1 MSEKLLA
8 PQNFRFSL
16 PALTA
21 AEAEQLLHFVNTL
34 RDLLW
39 EAYAADVFDDLADD
53 RQPDPDPSKSTPDD
67 DIDF

>member
-1 MSEKLLA
+1 MSQSLP

-16 PALTA
+16 PALTP

-53 RQPDPDPSKSTPDD
+53 RELDPPEPPDD

>member
-1 MSEKLLA
+1 VSQTLP

-21 AEAEQLLHFVNTL
+21 DEAEQLLLFVDTL

-39 EAYAADVFDDLADD
+39 EAYAPDVFDDLADE
-53 RQPDPDPSKSTPDD
+53 RQPDPPNPTPDD

>member
-1 MSEKLLA
+1 VSQTLP

-21 AEAEQLLHFVNTL
+21 DEAEQLLHFVDTL

-39 EAYAADVFDDLADD
+39 EAYAADVFDDLADE
-53 RQPDPDPSKSTPDD
+53 RQPDPPESTDD
-67 DIDF
+67 DVDF